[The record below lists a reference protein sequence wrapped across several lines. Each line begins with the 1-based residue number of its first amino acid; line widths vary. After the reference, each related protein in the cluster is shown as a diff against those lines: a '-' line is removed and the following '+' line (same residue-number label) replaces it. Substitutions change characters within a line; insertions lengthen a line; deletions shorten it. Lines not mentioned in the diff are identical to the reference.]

1 MSHSLPRSI
10 EETLHPERE
19 SDKMASSDLKETKR
33 LLFVEDHDLFRTA
46 FALLLEWH
54 MDPDS
59 IQVKSLTE
67 ARRALSSL
75 EDEVDLAI
83 VDLDLPHGEGPQL
96 IEELRKVRPNAP
108 VLALTVSPS
117 LERRARAPEAGADEV
132 LTMKTAPEEIIDA
145 ARRLEAGSRK

>member
-1 MSHSLPRSI
+1 M
-10 EETLHPERE
+10 
-19 SDKMASSDLKETKR
+19 DMMASSDHKKTKR

-54 MDPDS
+54 MGLDS
-59 IQVKSLTE
+59 VQVKSLTE

-96 IEELRKVRPNAP
+96 IEELRNVQPDAP
-108 VLALTVSPS
+108 VLALTVSPG
-117 LERRARAPEAGADEV
+117 LERRARALEAGADEV
-132 LTMKTAPEEIIDA
+132 LTLKAAPEEIIDA
-145 ARRLEAGSRK
+145 VKRLEAGSRK